1 MSFWDN
7 VKKKTGF
14 GKNGDMGR
22 IGLALGTGGG
32 SEIANVVSGGKIYSG
47 KSSLTDTLLGKKAKT
62 ISPDAITNEIR
73 NTQSMGIKEL
83 NNALNKPSENI
94 VREQVTR
101 EKAGVVSGAMD
112 ARRNAQRMMAQTG
125 LKNSSIGLALNRSID
140 QSAAKDMGTIDARIP
155 GAIRN
160 QEIQDATTRIG
171 VGGINTGGM
180 NFNKIEGSRSGG
192 LLGYASALA
201 PLAGT
206 IGGAMMGNPAAG
218 AAAGRGAASLFASPD
233 QAGGRTSASM
243 DYLNGNTGR
252 Y

>member
-1 MSFWDN
+1 
-7 VKKKTGF
+7 
-14 GKNGDMGR
+14 
-22 IGLALGTGGG
+22 
-32 SEIANVVSGGKIYSG
+32 
-47 KSSLTDTLLGKKAKT
+47 
-62 ISPDAITNEIR
+62 
-73 NTQSMGIKEL
+73 
-83 NNALNKPSENI
+83 
-94 VREQVTR
+94 
-101 EKAGVVSGAMD
+101 
-112 ARRNAQRMMAQTG
+112 
-125 LKNSSIGLALNRSID
+125 
-140 QSAAKDMGTIDARIP
+140 
-155 GAIRN
+155 
-160 QEIQDATTRIG
+160 
-171 VGGINTGGM
+171 M